1 MEETHVQAL
10 EVQILFFIQEKNKDP
25 VRKQELVQGPDLLLY
40 RTNKQRKKPINL
52 INVFTLVKCMF
63 YSLRP

>member
-25 VRKQELVQGPDLLLY
+25 VRKQELVQGPDLLL
-40 RTNKQRKKPINL
+40 
-52 INVFTLVKCMF
+52 
-63 YSLRP
+63 